1 MVAFVAMLLVAV
13 GGSSR
18 VTQSRVIAGAG
29 QATSDPH
36 PVRHAAVVAQAHSDE
51 LQLHLDLS
59 STPPAPFTLD
69 LTTVVTPSST
79 DVTASVDAATVT
91 PTGRAPPTP

>member
-18 VTQSRVIAGAG
+18 ITQSRAIAGAG

-36 PVRHAAVVAQAHSDE
+36 PVRHAALVAQAHSDE

-59 STPPAPFTLD
+59 STPPAPFAPD
-69 LTTVVTPSST
+69 VTTVVTPASADVAVST
-79 DVTASVDAATVT
+79 DAAPVT
-91 PTGRAPPTP
+91 PTGRAPPTL